1 MCEGCQR
8 HASLQPLLCSTTHQ
22 INNIFHVPTMP
33 RSTCVPHACHIR
45 GTHVARMWHACIH
58 RYLGTYVPTRM
69 RGTHVARMWTYHMR
83 AHVKNV
89 FSAIYVLHACY
100 MRAACVHIRGTHAA
114 RMWTH
119 VIIRIILCK
128 SIPKHTA
135 NTQVCRE
142 ANNQT
147 IKRGSKQTRKQTSI
161 DRQTGR

>member
-22 INNIFHVPTMP
+22 INNICHVPTMH

-45 GTHVARMWHACIH
+45 GTHAARMWHACIH

-83 AHVKNV
+83 ARVKNV

-100 MRAACVHIRGTHAA
+100 MRAACVHMRGTHAA

-119 VIIRIILCK
+119 VIICIIIINEHNHPRRDLNLVPCT
-128 SIPKHTA
+128 IEH
-135 NTQVCRE
+135 E
-142 ANNQT
+142 ALP
-147 IKRGSKQTRKQTSI
+147 IEL
-161 DRQTGR
+161 